1 MIFHKK
7 REATPVVTWHT
18 GAAPLGLWVLVIQS
32 FYFFCQLACCS
43 LGLLCFLE
51 LTDTDQVV
59 LSFKLKCRVAGPFGL
74 FHSVFFGPILNLSIN
89 FFGVPWSRKPK
100 SFNSFTHN
108 VLVLLSGPVY
118 KTMHHDYY
126 TTFYVKHQ
134 IYAAL
139 YLFKYFS

>member
-18 GAAPLGLWVLVIQS
+18 GAASLGLWVFVKHS
-32 FYFFCQLACCS
+32 FQLLFCQLACCS
-43 LGLLCFLE
+43 LGLLCYLE
-51 LTDTDQVV
+51 LTNTDQIV
-59 LSFKLKCRVAGPFGL
+59 LPFKLKCRVAGPSYL

-89 FFGVPWSRKPK
+89 FFGVFWNRKPK
-100 SFNSFTHN
+100 RFNSFTHN
-108 VLVLLSGPVY
+108 LIVLLSGPVY

-134 IYAAL
+134 IICRFIPL
-139 YLFKYFS
+139 